1 MTHNLNV
8 RTFGGKMDYTKTFQE
23 IAKECKD
30 SRTYII
36 IGLLQS
42 IRDNCL
48 PDATIKEEMLK
59 MCYIPKKCC
68 LLNYTQDST
77 KVDTK

>member
-1 MTHNLNV
+1 
-8 RTFGGKMDYTKTFQE
+8 MDYNKMFKE
-23 IAKECKD
+23 ISKECKD
-30 SRTYII
+30 SRSYII

-48 PDATIKEEMLK
+48 PDATVKEEMLK
-59 MCYIPKKCC
+59 LCYIPKKCC